1 MHVAAT
7 NLILWIRTLVKET
20 LEDIGEVEEER
31 VKNEERRAMLHPV
44 SNIHVNMGQ
53 FHQHFTHSFFVQ
65 KFHAKLFCACS
76 KG

>member
-44 SNIHVNMGQ
+44 STIHVT
-53 FHQHFTHSFFVQ
+53 F
-65 KFHAKLFCACS
+65 
-76 KG
+76 